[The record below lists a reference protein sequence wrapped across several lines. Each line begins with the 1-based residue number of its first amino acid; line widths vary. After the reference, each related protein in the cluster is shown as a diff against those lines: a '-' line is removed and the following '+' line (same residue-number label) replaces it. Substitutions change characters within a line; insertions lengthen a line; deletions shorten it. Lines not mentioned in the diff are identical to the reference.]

1 MRGILH
7 SFAIWLGVLQIPVAS
22 QPPLSIA
29 NAGQLLGVAG
39 ALASLTVMVY
49 RLGVWRQEM
58 YNTKHDVGAEV
69 ARYREETGRNFER
82 LERRFTTFDQFIAAA
97 SEQRVVTERWQSRVD
112 TKLEGHE
119 REIATVTERL
129 GRLEGEGE
137 GGV

>member
-1 MRGILH
+1 MRGMFL

-22 QPPLSIA
+22 QSPLSIA

-69 ARYREETGRNFER
+69 ARYREEVGKSFER
-82 LERRFTTFDQFIAAA
+82 LERRFTVFYQFIATAN
-97 SEQRVVTERWQSRVD
+97 EQRVASERWQARAD
-112 TKLEGHE
+112 TKLEGHD
-119 REIATVTERL
+119 RELNTLGDRL
-129 GRLEGEGE
+129 SRLDGE
-137 GGV
+137 GGG

>member
-1 MRGILH
+1 MRGMIY
-7 SFAIWLGVLQIPVAS
+7 SFAVWLGVLQIPVAS

-69 ARYREETGRNFER
+69 ARYREETGRNFDR
-82 LERRFTTFDQFIAAA
+82 LERRFSVFDQFIATA
-97 SEQRVVTERWQSRVD
+97 SEHRVASERWQARVD
-112 TKLEGHE
+112 TKLEGHD
-119 REIATVTERL
+119 RDLTAVTGRV
-129 GRLEGEGE
+129 GRLEAED
-137 GGV
+137 GV